1 MQLTHYPG
9 METCPGMRTSPSHW
23 GIRRGIA
30 GFALCSA
37 LAACSGDAAGGASYA
52 GTSGGLPPAPANG
65 TPTNPAMTG
74 GASGSGSRPAIAGT
88 GVGVEPGGAVV
99 PGEPPGNTPVQGCK
113 GTVAFSPD
121 ALFPPG
127 TNGAPIVERRG
138 DVVVTRGAGRVR
150 GRHEL
155 EGTYSPYGA
164 LYFENRSYGFEIEDR
179 VESGQSSVKF
189 TYRPEA
195 PVSANGAQTNFRY
208 FKIYGDGNVFHSNV
222 TMEKVTPRELIYTV
236 ERNAREGRALQSGD
250 VLEFE
255 FGIFI
260 AGNNGADPDA
270 IEGRNSYYTDTFR
283 YRVGSGGLTP
293 DNADTSGEPGP
304 DESAW
309 LAGSTTIPWI
319 YAEPELYFSQL
330 ALNAQPETVQAF
342 LRGRRLFHTDFGSGE
357 HSEDGNPVF
366 SEQAGKLGPLTSAT
380 GCVTCHERD
389 GRGKL
394 PAVGAEPVSMAVKL
408 YGPAELGN
416 QLQQQEGRARLER
429 YEALEV
435 MLGGGASAMLQKPV
449 FAFTGEAVDTGQL
462 AASVRVARQL
472 PGMGLLEAI
481 PESVILARADEDDCD
496 GDGVSGRAQ
505 RVMDP
510 ESAEPRLGRFGWKAE
525 KASVAHQ
532 VADALEADMGV
543 TTPLL
548 PGKNGEVELQA
559 QDFADLVAYSRLL
572 GLPARRDVDDPKVM
586 RGEQLFMQIG
596 CPRCHAPDAT
606 TGDSHPFVELRGQQI
621 HPYSDLLMHE
631 MGPELADGS
640 GSEQASEW
648 RTAPLWGLGM
658 VETVSGE
665 TGFLHDGRA
674 RTPIEAVLWHGG
686 EAEFAQNA
694 VAELPGEDRD
704 ALLAFL
710 LSL

>member
-1 MQLTHYPG
+1 MR
-9 METCPGMRTSPSHW
+9 TCPLPWTLPPLPRAITV
-23 GIRRGIA
+23 A
-30 GFALCSA
+30 FALCSTLGCGGEVA
-37 LAACSGDAAGGASYA
+37 NSGPRAGG
-52 GTSGGLPPAPANG
+52 SGAPIAAPGQGNPP
-65 TPTNPAMTG
+65 NPAMTG
-74 GASGSGSRPAIAGT
+74 GPGGNGSSHGPAVAGNGAGAS
-88 GVGVEPGGAVV
+88 PGGAVV
-99 PGEPPGNTPVQGCK
+99 PGEMPGEADPCQG
-113 GTVAFSPD
+113 AASPGPLFAAGAD
-121 ALFPPG
+121 A
-127 TNGAPIVERRG
+127 APIVERRG
-138 DVVVTRGAGRVR
+138 DGTLVTRGAGRVR

-179 VESGQSSVKF
+179 VANGQSSVKF

-222 TMEKVTPRELIYTV
+222 TMEKVTPTELIYTV
-236 ERNAREGRALQSGD
+236 ERNAREGRALQKGD

-260 AGNNGADPDA
+260 AGNNASDPDA

-283 YRVGSGGLTP
+283 YLVGEGGLTP
-293 DNADTSGEPGP
+293 DNADTSGEAGP
-304 DESAW
+304 DQRAW

-389 GRGKL
+389 GRGAL
-394 PAVGAEPVSMAVKL
+394 PAVGAEPITMAVKL

-416 QLQQQEGRARLER
+416 QLQQQEGRAKLER
-429 YEALEV
+429 YEEREV
-435 MLGGGASAMLQKPV
+435 AVEGGTITLQKPV
-449 FAFTGEAVDTGQL
+449 FTFSGAAVTGVEL
-462 AASVRVARQL
+462 APSVRVARQL

-481 PESVILARADEDDCD
+481 PENVILARADETDCN
-496 GDGVSGRAQ
+496 GDGISGRAQ
-505 RVMDP
+505 RIMDP
-510 ESAEPRLGRFGWKAE
+510 ESGELRLGRLGWKAE
-525 KASVAHQ
+525 KVSVAHQ
-532 VADALEADMGV
+532 VADALESDMGV

-548 PGKNGEVELQA
+548 PGNDGEAELQGR
-559 QDFADLVAYSRLL
+559 DFDDLVAYTRLL
-572 GLPARRDVDDPKVM
+572 GMPARRDVDDPQVL
-586 RGEQLFMQIG
+586 RGEALFTQIG
-596 CPRCHAPDAT
+596 CVRCHAVDAS
-606 TGDSHPFVELRGQQI
+606 TGEDHPFVELRGQTI
-621 HPYSDLLMHE
+621 HPYSDLLLHD
-631 MGPELADGS
+631 MGHELADGS
-640 GSEQASEW
+640 GSALASEW

-658 VETVSGE
+658 VETVSGK

-686 EAEFAQNA
+686 EAEFAQKA
-694 VAELPGEDRD
+694 VAALQPEDRD